1 MSKTQLPHRQM
12 VKSHVS
18 ETWSVLVR
26 VQTFLK
32 APINVVTVKHDN
44 CPEIFRITGQIAPF
58 FLVKRGTFTCCNLQ
72 NFLYF

>member
-26 VQTFLK
+26 VQSNWGSQYLYDKSDT
-32 APINVVTVKHDN
+32 
-44 CPEIFRITGQIAPF
+44 
-58 FLVKRGTFTCCNLQ
+58 NLELLSLHRL
-72 NFLYF
+72 FCFI